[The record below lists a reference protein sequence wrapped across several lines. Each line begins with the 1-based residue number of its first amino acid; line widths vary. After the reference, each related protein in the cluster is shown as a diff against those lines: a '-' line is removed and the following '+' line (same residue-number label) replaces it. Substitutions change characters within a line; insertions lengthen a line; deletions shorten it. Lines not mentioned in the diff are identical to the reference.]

1 MFDIKQ
7 SERWKRDVLRNFIKR
22 LEFIQLQK
30 SVWIHPYD
38 CKAEVELLQEL
49 LGFTPSEVKFLVAED
64 IGKDEEKLRLKF
76 KI

>member
-1 MFDIKQ
+1 MFDVKQ
-7 SERWKRDVLRNFIKR
+7 SERWKRDVLRSFIKR

-49 LGFTPSEVKFLVAED
+49 LGFTSSEVKLLVAEN
-64 IGKDEEKLRLKF
+64 IGKDEVKLRQIF
-76 KI
+76 KL